1 MRARVRCGPRARA
14 RAPQVL
20 HRAGLQFFEV
30 ASYAVTT
37 GLVAL
42 VVFRSLLQRPFGTV
56 WDFPA
61 DFPEVDSR
69 HVLVGAPPGGEL
81 TSEGH
86 GDKGNVPR
94 QLVTLRHTMCAELR
108 ELGGA
113 CVCMP
118 WSHSNIQPRA
128 L

>member
-1 MRARVRCGPRARA
+1 VRAHVCHGRERAGTCAPAAMWGARA
-14 RAPQVL
+14 ASARAAPQVL

-61 DFPEVDSR
+61 EFPEVDSR
-69 HVLVGAPPGGEL
+69 HVLVGAPPGGGL
-81 TSEGH
+81 
-86 GDKGNVPR
+86 D
-94 QLVTLRHTMCAELR
+94 
-108 ELGGA
+108 
-113 CVCMP
+113 
-118 WSHSNIQPRA
+118 
-128 L
+128 

>member
-1 MRARVRCGPRARA
+1 MPCVAAMLSLPRASQCGRESQCGRTCATAASARA
-14 RAPQVL
+14 APQVL

-61 DFPEVDSR
+61 EFPEVDSR
-69 HVLVGAPPGGEL
+69 HVLVGAPPGGGL
-81 TSEGH
+81 
-86 GDKGNVPR
+86 D
-94 QLVTLRHTMCAELR
+94 
-108 ELGGA
+108 
-113 CVCMP
+113 
-118 WSHSNIQPRA
+118 
-128 L
+128 